1 MALNLYLML
10 VSCLKILDKSLE
22 HIQKKKIKK
31 RWGKRKAP
39 RLSKKIYG
47 IDLL

>member
-1 MALNLYLML
+1 MFRT
-10 VSCLKILDKSLE
+10 E
-22 HIQKKKIKK
+22 RREEKKIKK

-39 RLSKKIYG
+39 RLSKKTYG